1 MAKPQRLGKLS
12 DVPGTRAILIRMHPL
27 TDTSLIVH
35 WLTEDHGLVR
45 TVAKG
50 ARRPKSAFYGRLDL
64 FFGGEIQYQR
74 AKRGDLHALREVV
87 IDQWREGL
95 RNTYVSLLLA
105 GYWCRLLSA
114 VLEPEHPDPELFGLL
129 RRGLDHAETE
139 GPSRRAMLHFEREL
153 VRILGIAHESRPAV
167 EILRE
172 NLGKLPE
179 SRDELWERFSHSEDL
194 FSSEPSSSL

>member
-1 MAKPQRLGKLS
+1 
-12 DVPGTRAILIRMHPL
+12 MHPL

-50 ARRPKSAFYGRLDL
+50 ARRPKSVFSGRLDL

-74 AKRGDLHALREVV
+74 AKRGDLHALREVM

-95 RNTYVSLLLA
+95 RVSYVSLLLA
-105 GYWCRLLSA
+105 GYWCRLLGA
-114 VLEPEHPDPELFGLL
+114 VLEPEHPDPELYGLL
-129 RRGLDHAETE
+129 ARGLNHVEAD
-139 GPSRRAMLHFEREL
+139 GPSRRALLHFEKEL
-153 VRILGIAHESRPAV
+153 IRLLGMAHDSRPAAD
-167 EILRE
+167 ILRE

-179 SRDELWERFSHSEDL
+179 TRDELWERFSVSEDL
-194 FSSEPSSSL
+194 FSSGATPLM

>member
-1 MAKPQRLGKLS
+1 MAAEASGVQS
-12 DVPGTRAILIRMHPL
+12 TRAILIRMHPL

-50 ARRPKSAFYGRLDL
+50 ARRPKSAFSGRLDL

-74 AKRGDLHALREVV
+74 AKRGDLHALREVA

-95 RNTYVSLLLA
+95 RVSYVSLLLA
-105 GYWCRLLSA
+105 GYWCRLLGA
-114 VLEPEHPDPELFGLL
+114 LLEPEHPDPQLYGLL
-129 RRGLDHAETE
+129 GRGLDHVEAE
-139 GPSRRAMLHFEREL
+139 GPSRRALLHFEKEL
-153 VRILGIAHESRPAV
+153 VRMLGMAHESRPAA

-179 SRDELWERFSHSEDL
+179 TREELWERFSVSEDL
-194 FSSEPSSSL
+194 FSSETSHPM